1 MLPASFQTA
10 AALLILG
17 GLLTCF
23 AGHRIFRFVLAM
35 SGFILGALLTSVVL
49 VPTATGTKALLALVA
64 GGAAGAILLVLAE
77 FVGVALIGAAG
88 AAIIVH
94 FGAANLGREPGPLL
108 VLGCT
113 IAGALA
119 ALALQ
124 RYVIVICTAFGG
136 AWLIVTGGLGL
147 WHPQAV
153 MGAVDRVLG
162 LLTYPLRSAT
172 EPQWPVLVWF
182 VVGLLGTF
190 FQLRLSGRELSARKA
205 V

>member
-1 MLPASFQTA
+1 MLPVSFQA
-10 AALLILG
+10 GAVLFVLG

-35 SGFILGALLTSVVL
+35 GGFILGALLTSMVL
-49 VPTATGTKALLALVA
+49 APTATGGKELLVLVA
-64 GGAAGAILLVLAE
+64 GGLAGAVLLVLAE

-94 FGAANLGREPGPLL
+94 FGAANLGHEPGALL

-113 IAGALA
+113 VAGALV

-124 RYVIVICTAFGG
+124 PYVIVLCTAFGG

-147 WHPQAV
+147 WRQPAV
-153 MGAVDRVLG
+153 AGVVDRALG
-162 LLTYPLRSAT
+162 LLTYPLRSAG
-172 EPQWPVLVWF
+172 EHQWVVLVWF
-182 VVGLLGTF
+182 LVGVLGTF
-190 FQLRLSGRELSARKA
+190 FQLRLSGRVMSARRA
-205 V
+205 G